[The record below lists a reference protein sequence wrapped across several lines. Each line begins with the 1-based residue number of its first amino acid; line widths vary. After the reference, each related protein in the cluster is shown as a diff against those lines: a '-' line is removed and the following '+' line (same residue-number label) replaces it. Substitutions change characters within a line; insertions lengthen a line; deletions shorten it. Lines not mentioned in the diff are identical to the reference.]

1 MSVVVMYVCKMRR
14 GTAWHRVSHVCE
26 TRCPIMLTLGPRLPP
41 CAAGPTGGVVSR
53 GASHF
58 FFLRHTLSPRPP
70 AYTMGKKKQVRKF
83 GEVKRLLNPK
93 DTRLYVSCTHA

>member
-1 MSVVVMYVCKMRR
+1 MPTFGPCHH
-14 GTAWHRVSHVCE
+14 AQ
-26 TRCPIMLTLGPRLPP
+26 LGPL
-41 CAAGPTGGVVSR
+41 AASYHVARPI
-53 GASHF
+53 
-58 FFLRHTLSPRPP
+58 FFLRHTLSSRPP